1 MLERLARGLRSCV
14 ERVKKAVL
22 ISDELVEEIAN
33 DLRRTLLE
41 ADVNV
46 KLALEL
52 TERIKKSAR
61 GEPPKGMSKREY
73 LIKILYDELVAILGE
88 GAEVTLEPKR
98 VLLVGL
104 YGSGKTSFAAKLA
117 RYYQRRNLS
126 VGLVCCDTTREAAY
140 DQLKQLASQI
150 RVGFYGE
157 RENKDAVTIARNG
170 MQRLR
175 DKDVIIFDS
184 SGRNALDETLARE
197 IKNLSDAVKPDEVI
211 LVIPAD
217 IGQAA
222 YEQAKAF
229 KEALNITSIAVTKL
243 DATAKGGGAL
253 AACAATGTKISFLS
267 VGEKV
272 DDIELYNPERFVS
285 RLLGFGDIEG
295 LLEKIKETDAP
306 KLAEKIMEEEFT
318 IEDFVNQSQEVQKVG
333 SFERIFDML
342 GMGSKIPSEVLA
354 AQQEKVKRWR
364 YIVDSMTKEERR
376 NPEIINASRIQ
387 RIAKGSG
394 TSESDVRELL
404 AAYKQTKKMVKAF
417 KPGALRALTGMKD
430 VMKMFRKL
438 KF

>member
-1 MLERLARGLRSCV
+1 V
-14 ERVKKAVL
+14 EKIKRAVL
-22 ISDELVEEIAN
+22 ITDEVVEEITN

-46 KLALEL
+46 KLTMEL
-52 TERIKKSAR
+52 IERIKKRSR
-61 GEPPKGMSKREY
+61 GEIPKGMSKKEY

-88 GAEVTLEPKR
+88 GVEITLEPKR
-98 VLLVGL
+98 ILLVGL

-117 RYYQRRNLS
+117 RYYQRRNLN

-150 RVGFYGE
+150 HVAFYGE
-157 RENKDAVTIARNG
+157 RENKNSAEIAKNAL
-170 MQRLR
+170 QKFR
-175 DKDVIIFDS
+175 DKDIIIFDS
-184 SGRNALDETLARE
+184 SGRNALDESLIEE
-197 IKNLSDAVKPDEVI
+197 IKNMNEIVKPKEII
-211 LVIPAD
+211 LIIPAD

-222 YEQAKAF
+222 YDQAKAF
-229 KEALNITSIAVTKL
+229 KEALNITSIVVTKL

-253 AACAATGTKISFLS
+253 TACAATGAKISFLS

-272 DDIELYNPERFVS
+272 DDIELYNPQRFVS

-306 KLAEKIMEEEFT
+306 KIAEKILEEEFT
-318 IEDFVNQSQEVQKVG
+318 IEDFIRQSQEVQKVG
-333 SFERIFDML
+333 SFDKIFDML
-342 GMGSKIPSEVLA
+342 GLGGKIPNELLT
-354 AQQEKVKRWR
+354 AQQEKMKRWK
-364 YIVDSMTKEERR
+364 YIIDSMTKEERK

-387 RIAKGSG
+387 RIARGSG

-404 AAYKQTKKMVKAF
+404 AAYKQTKKMMQAF
-417 KPGALRALTGMKD
+417 KPGRLRGLKGMKD
-430 VMKMFRKL
+430 IMKMLRGF